1 MPTVPVM
8 LIVQQQ
14 RVIGSLV
21 GSRADMH
28 ELLRLAV
35 LYDIRPVTET
45 YSLDKVNDVHER
57 LRANDVR
64 FRAVLT
70 PS

>member
-1 MPTVPVM
+1 M

-21 GSRADMH
+21 GSRVDMR

-45 YSLDKVNDVHER
+45 YSLSTTSTS
-57 LRANDVR
+57 AYASMTYGSVR
-64 FRAVLT
+64 C
-70 PS
+70 